1 MMWLLAIVGSKEELK
16 GTGYIISSMRERG
29 KL

>member
-1 MMWLLAIVGSKEELK
+1 MWLLAIVGSKEELK
-16 GTGYIISSMRERG
+16 GAGYIISSMRERG